1 MIEITIGI
9 LCLLIAWFT
18 YQKTFLDKPKEEI
31 EHLKIQFRAT
41 QATSMKVRTDLIRLS
56 QVYGMGSRE
65 FIAGIT
71 IDNYISLMKQTYEK
85 NLSDEV
91 LENVITSKPS
101 RSLLKSMIS
110 SLEKQHAELI
120 TLETMVSSSLSLM

>member
-9 LCLLIAWFT
+9 LGLLIAWFT

-41 QATSMKVRTDLIRLS
+41 QATSMKVRTDLIGLS
-56 QVYGMGSRE
+56 QVHGMGSRE
-65 FIAGIT
+65 IFVGMT
-71 IDNYISLMKQTYEK
+71 IDNYIGLMKQTYEK
-85 NLSDEV
+85 NLSDEL

-101 RSLLKSMIS
+101 RSLLKSMIG

-120 TLETMVSSSLSLM
+120 TLETMVNSHLSLM